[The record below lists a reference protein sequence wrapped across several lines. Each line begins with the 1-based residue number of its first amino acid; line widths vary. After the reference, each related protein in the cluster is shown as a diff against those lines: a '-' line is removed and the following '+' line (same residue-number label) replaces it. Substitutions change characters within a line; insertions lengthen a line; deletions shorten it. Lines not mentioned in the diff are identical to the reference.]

1 MENMNQAEM
10 NMTEQ
15 KVSQAPVAQLRTN
28 RGLLKL
34 ILLSLVT
41 LGIYGLIVT
50 AHISEDVNVVCS
62 RYDGKKTM
70 NYWLLI
76 FLVGP
81 LTLGIGYIVWMHK
94 LCERL
99 GKEADSR
106 GLDCKFGGN
115 DRKVNIVF
123 LLNFIDGVLKQSH
136 VFFTREHLVYTTE
149 VRSYAVKLK
158 VRHFEDLARKRL

>member
-94 LCERL
+94 L
-99 GKEADSR
+99 
-106 GLDCKFGGN
+106 
-115 DRKVNIVF
+115 
-123 LLNFIDGVLKQSH
+123 
-136 VFFTREHLVYTTE
+136 
-149 VRSYAVKLK
+149 
-158 VRHFEDLARKRL
+158 

>member
-62 RYDGKKTM
+62 RYDGNKTM

-76 FLVGP
+76 FLIGP

-94 LCERL
+94 LCERI
-99 GKEADSR
+99 GKEADRR
-106 GLDCKFGGN
+106 GLDCKFGASTFWLWNVLGSLIVVGPFIFCH
-115 DRKVNIVF
+115 KWLATVNAINQDF
-123 LLNFIDGVLKQSH
+123 NQKG
-136 VFFTREHLVYTTE
+136 
-149 VRSYAVKLK
+149 
-158 VRHFEDLARKRL
+158 

>member
-1 MENMNQAEM
+1 MEGLTMENMNQTEVKAEQTPM
-10 NMTEQ
+10 NNAQ
-15 KVSQAPVAQLRTN
+15 NAAQAPVAQLKTD
-28 RGLLKL
+28 RGLLKF
-34 ILLSLVT
+34 ILLSFIT

-94 LCERL
+94 LCERI
-99 GKEADSR
+99 GNEADRR
-106 GLDCKFGGN
+106 GLGCNFGAATFWLWNVLGTFILVGPFIFLH
-115 DRKVNIVF
+115 KLLSTVNA
-123 LLNFIDGVLKQSH
+123 LNQDYNQKG
-136 VFFTREHLVYTTE
+136 
-149 VRSYAVKLK
+149 
-158 VRHFEDLARKRL
+158 